1 MKTLEEPARPATPAV
16 AHAPTQSDA
25 GPSGARE
32 LLLVVLAG
40 ALLAVLI
47 TWPLVLHPGHR
58 IAQDLGDPVRTAWQ
72 IAWTGHAL
80 LHHPTHLW
88 QSNAFYPFS
97 NTLAFSDSLLGY
109 APAGLVGHG
118 EVAALVRY
126 NLLFL
131 FAYALAFVGAY
142 LLGRELRLKP
152 WAAAVVG
159 VAFAYAPFRS
169 TMNGHL
175 HVISSGGIPLTLFL
189 LLRGYRNGRRGM
201 VFAGWA
207 VAAWQFSLGF
217 TLGLQLAY
225 LLAVLALVALVIWW
239 RRGRPSLPR
248 ALITPTVAGLVLCA
262 AVGVFQARPYLKV
275 SDDFSSAQRS
285 IGQVQSYSASP
296 KAFLAATPQNRI
308 WSGATKSIRN
318 SLSSP
323 NETALFPGLAI
334 LALAVAG
341 VTAGAVYS
349 RGLRIGLGVGV
360 LVCAVLS
367 LGFGFLGGRV
377 SYRLLYDYAP
387 GWDGV
392 RTPGRI
398 VTLTSLG
405 LALLAGAGA
414 QRAVDALRS
423 RGRLALAAAV
433 ALPVVVFA
441 EGSWTLWKP
450 HVPSAPAA
458 QLGLRGPQL
467 HLPMHPSNDRLYQFW
482 SVDGFPKIYNGV
494 STFDIPSQDKLRRSM
509 RLFPNRH
516 TIQEAEKL
524 GIRTILL
531 HTDLGKVPLPPP
543 QTIKRE
549 PADARAAAAKPVPAG
564 LGVRVRRE
572 PGLVIYYLPKAR
584 S

>member
-16 AHAPTQSDA
+16 AHAPTQPDP

-40 ALLAVLI
+40 VLLAVLI

-189 LLRGYRNGRRGM
+189 LLRGYRNGRRRM

-225 LLAVLALVALVIWW
+225 LLAVLALVALVVWW
-239 RRGRPSLPR
+239 RRGRPSSLTGTGSRP
-248 ALITPTVAGLVLCA
+248 A
-262 AVGVFQARPYLKV
+262 A
-275 SDDFSSAQRS
+275 
-285 IGQVQSYSASP
+285 
-296 KAFLAATPQNRI
+296 
-308 WSGATKSIRN
+308 
-318 SLSSP
+318 
-323 NETALFPGLAI
+323 
-334 LALAVAG
+334 
-341 VTAGAVYS
+341 
-349 RGLRIGLGVGV
+349 
-360 LVCAVLS
+360 
-367 LGFGFLGGRV
+367 
-377 SYRLLYDYAP
+377 
-387 GWDGV
+387 
-392 RTPGRI
+392 
-398 VTLTSLG
+398 
-405 LALLAGAGA
+405 A
-414 QRAVDALRS
+414 QRARRLGRS
-423 RGRLALAAAV
+423 GWVPWPSRRVV
-433 ALPVVVFA
+433 ARDGGPV
-441 EGSWTLWKP
+441 
-450 HVPSAPAA
+450 
-458 QLGLRGPQL
+458 R
-467 HLPMHPSNDRLYQFW
+467 
-482 SVDGFPKIYNGV
+482 
-494 STFDIPSQDKLRRSM
+494 
-509 RLFPNRH
+509 
-516 TIQEAEKL
+516 
-524 GIRTILL
+524 
-531 HTDLGKVPLPPP
+531 
-543 QTIKRE
+543 
-549 PADARAAAAKPVPAG
+549 KPVRPSKNA
-564 LGVRVRRE
+564 LT
-572 PGLVIYYLPKAR
+572 
-584 S
+584 

>member
-1 MKTLEEPARPATPAV
+1 MTTLEEPARPATPRSPAR
-16 AHAPTQSDA
+16 AESRAERLLGGT
-25 GPSGARE
+25 RE
-32 LLLVVLAG
+32 LVLVALAG
-40 ALLAVLI
+40 VLLAVLV

-72 IAWTGHAL
+72 LAWTGHAL
-80 LHHPTHLW
+80 LHSPTHLW
-88 QSNAFYPFS
+88 QSNAFYPLS

-109 APAGLVGHG
+109 APAGLIGHG

-131 FAYALAFVGAY
+131 FAYSLAFVGAY
-142 LLGRELRLKP
+142 YLGRELGLKP
-152 WAAAVVG
+152 WSAAVVG

-175 HVISSGGIPLTLFL
+175 HVISSGGIPLSLFL
-189 LLRGYRNGRRGM
+189 LLRGYRTQRRGM

-225 LLAVLALVALVIWW
+225 LLAVLAVIAALFWW

-248 ALITPTVAGLVLCA
+248 ALVTPTLAGLVLCA
-262 AVGVFQARPYLKV
+262 VVGVFQARPYLKV
-275 SDDFSSAQRS
+275 SDDFGSARRS
-285 IGQVQSYSASP
+285 ITQLESYSASP

-308 WSGATKSIRN
+308 WSGATRGIRN
-318 SLSSP
+318 SLRSP
-323 NETALFPGLAI
+323 NEDPLFPGIAI
-334 LALAVAG
+334 LALAVTG

-349 RGLRIGLGVGV
+349 RGLRIGLAAGV

-367 LGFGFLGGRV
+367 LGLGFLGGRV

-414 QRAVDALRS
+414 QRVVEALRS
-423 RGRLALAAAV
+423 RGRLAIAAAV

-450 HVPSAPAA
+450 HVPKAPAA
-458 QLGLRGPQL
+458 QAGLRGPQL
-467 HLPMHPSNDRLYQFW
+467 HLPLHPSNDRLYQFW

-494 STFDIPSQDKLRRSM
+494 STFDIPSQDKLRRDM

-516 TIQEAEKL
+516 TIHEAEKL
-524 GIRTILL
+524 GIRTIVL
-531 HTDLGKVPLPPP
+531 HTNLDRVPLPPP

-549 PADARAAAAKPVPAG
+549 PADPRAAAAKPARRY
-564 LGVRVRRE
+564 GVHVRRE
-572 PGLVIYYLPKAR
+572 PGLVIYTLPKGR

>member
-16 AHAPTQSDA
+16 AHAPTQPDA

-32 LLLVVLAG
+32 LLPVVLAG

-47 TWPLVLHPGHR
+47 TWPLVLHPGHH

-109 APAGLVGHG
+109 APAGLVAHG

-323 NETALFPGLAI
+323 NESTLFPGLAI

-367 LGFGFLGGRV
+367 LGLGFLGGRV

-405 LALLAGAGA
+405 LALLAGGGAPRGGGGAPPPGGAGA
-414 QRAVDALRS
+414 PGPPAPPGGGRGAGGGAGPAGR
-423 RGRLALAAAV
+423 RGRCGGGAPRGAGGPWEPRPGGAPGGRTWAGGGRSSTCRCTRRTT
-433 ALPVVVFA
+433 
-441 EGSWTLWKP
+441 GST
-450 HVPSAPAA
+450 SS
-458 QLGLRGPQL
+458 GPL
-467 HLPMHPSNDRLYQFW
+467 TAS
-482 SVDGFPKIYNGV
+482 
-494 STFDIPSQDKLRRSM
+494 RRS
-509 RLFPNRH
+509 
-516 TIQEAEKL
+516 TTA
-524 GIRTILL
+524 
-531 HTDLGKVPLPPP
+531 
-543 QTIKRE
+543 
-549 PADARAAAAKPVPAG
+549 
-564 LGVRVRRE
+564 
-572 PGLVIYYLPKAR
+572 
-584 S
+584 